1 MERDRAAIEHAE
13 DACFVYDAGGRIF
26 DANRRA
32 CETLG
37 YTREELL
44 SLSITDV
51 EAILLPE
58 GVAGLWRRLASGES
72 VTTQGARRRKD
83 GTAFPVEIRI
93 GLLGEA
99 GGRRLALSTA
109 REITEREPFEGE
121 LSHRALHDP
130 SSAPR

>member
-1 MERDRAAIEHAE
+1 MIIRSTVERDRAAIEHAE

-26 DANRRA
+26 DASRRA

-37 YTREELL
+37 YAREELL

-72 VTTQGARRRKD
+72 VTTEGARRHKD
-83 GTAFPVEIRI
+83 GTAISVEIGI
-93 GLLGEA
+93 GLLGEPA
-99 GGRRLALSTA
+99 GGGSRSPRPA
-109 REITEREPFEGE
+109 RSP
-121 LSHRALHDP
+121 RASP
-130 SSAPR
+130 SRGSSPTGP